1 MVLWIRTTSIASLV
15 WTFRN
20 LRKRKCEFLWG
31 NGEEILQ
38 KKNGIT
44 FQYQGNSLANTLKCA
59 RIVITLNCFGKGPAL
74 EKHRAKTSSVLELGT
89 MRQQDDKCL
98 AIPYGAWIL
107 RDICYFVFLPPMSH
121 LYYSLTLCY
130 CYFPCPPVTM
140 IRHRCTP
147 PVCGKQINLKSG
159 CWAFELQ
166 LLHWLHS
173 LG

>member
-1 MVLWIRTTSIASLV
+1 MVLWIRTASIASLV
-15 WTFRN
+15 WTFCN

-31 NGEEILQ
+31 NGKEILQ

-59 RIVITLNCFGKGPAL
+59 WVVITLNYFGKGPAL
-74 EKHRAKTSSVLELGT
+74 EKHGKNIFSA
-89 MRQQDDKCL
+89 
-98 AIPYGAWIL
+98 GAWH
-107 RDICYFVFLPPMSH
+107 DETVGWQMSCYSLWCLNTSRHLLLCILPPMSH
-121 LYYSLTLCY
+121 LYYSLALCY
-130 CYFPCPPVTM
+130 CYFPCPPVTV

-147 PVCGKQINLKSG
+147 PVRGKQSNLKSG

-166 LLHWLHS
+166 LLHQLHS

>member
-59 RIVITLNCFGKGPAL
+59 RVVITLNCFGNGPAL

-98 AIPYGAWIL
+98 AIPYGA
-107 RDICYFVFLPPMSH
+107 
-121 LYYSLTLCY
+121 
-130 CYFPCPPVTM
+130 
-140 IRHRCTP
+140 
-147 PVCGKQINLKSG
+147 
-159 CWAFELQ
+159 
-166 LLHWLHS
+166 
-173 LG
+173 